1 MLYGDYIEQDA
12 RWPQIRANGVK
23 FAQQVTAAGGS
34 VDIIDLPKIGIRGNS
49 HLMDHNNREVADL
62 IQRWL
67 TDKGLYS

>member
-49 HLMDHNNREVADL
+49 HFPMMDHNSRPNPEMADR
-62 IQRWL
+62 QRSL
-67 TDKGLYS
+67 

>member
-1 MLYGDYIEQDA
+1 
-12 RWPQIRANGVK
+12 VK

-49 HLMDHNNREVADL
+49 HFPMMDHNNREVADL